1 MQQKDVLATY
11 EVTKSMK
18 ETARKLKLSQ
28 QTVRRVLISNGI
40 YPSERTRE
48 VARLCLMGMT
58 VPEIAEYLGI
68 STKTVQANL
77 PYSKG
82 GYATSQKTINA
93 ERIADCRIRK
103 KLGLPPA
110 KREQAPHSK
119 YTDNPINNA
128 RLSKGMTQRKL
139 AAIIGCSPGTVSCWE
154 REVQSPSPQNLEKLR
169 DALGIEGKEDSNAQN

>member
-1 MQQKDVLATY
+1 MTQKDILDKY
-11 EVTKSMK
+11 EATKSMK

-68 STKTVQANL
+68 SPKTVQTNL

-82 GYATSQKTINA
+82 GYATS
-93 ERIADCRIRK
+93 
-103 KLGLPPA
+103 
-110 KREQAPHSK
+110 
-119 YTDNPINNA
+119 
-128 RLSKGMTQRKL
+128 
-139 AAIIGCSPGTVSCWE
+139 
-154 REVQSPSPQNLEKLR
+154 
-169 DALGIEGKEDSNAQN
+169 